1 MGAVLAAGRPAVLS
15 HRDGAALW
23 ELPDFTSP
31 HVEVTLPELGGRAQP
46 GIRVHRTRRL
56 PPEERTIL
64 RGVPV
69 TTVERLMVDL
79 AAVISPRHLRDVL
92 VEAERKRLVDHRMMR
107 RTLEGSAGRRGIR
120 VLRRMVDQ
128 LTPAFAETRS
138 PFEVDFLEFCR
149 KQTLPEPQV
158 NVWVSGY
165 LVDAY
170 WPDANLVVELDSYE
184 FHRDRRAFE
193 RDRAEIADLK
203 LAGIDAIPITYRRL
217 STEPTKVASVIR
229 HELAKPHTPTP

>member
-46 GIRVHRTRRL
+46 GIRVHR
-56 PPEERTIL
+56 
-64 RGVPV
+64 

-138 PFEVDFLEFCR
+138 PFEVNFLEFCR

-229 HELAKPHTPTP
+229 HDRATSARLRAARDGPTRFP